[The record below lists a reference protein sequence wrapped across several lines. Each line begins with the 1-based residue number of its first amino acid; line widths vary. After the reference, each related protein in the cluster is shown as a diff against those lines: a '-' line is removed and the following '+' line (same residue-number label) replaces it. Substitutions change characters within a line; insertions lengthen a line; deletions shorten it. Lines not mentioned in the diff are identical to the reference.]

1 MDTPPPDELLRRV
14 VGILEQLGL
23 RYFVTGSVAAI
34 YYGEPRFTND
44 IDVVVDLPEQRV
56 PEFLAA
62 FPPGEFYV
70 SEEAL
75 RRAVER
81 RGMCNVIHVPTGL
94 KIDVV
99 VAADDL
105 FNRNRFERARRV
117 KPDDDVEAYFASAED
132 VILKKMDF
140 FREGGSE
147 KHLRDITG
155 IMLVS
160 GDQLDHEYLEAWADQ
175 MGLETIWRTIKYLVR
190 QKQEGSERR
199 GSP

>member
-1 MDTPPPDELLRRV
+1 MDIQPDELLRSV
-14 VGILEQLGL
+14 VGILEQLEL

-44 IDVVVDLPEQRV
+44 IDVVVDLPEQHI
-56 PEFLAA
+56 PEFLAS
-62 FPPGEFYV
+62 FPPSEFYV

-75 RRAVER
+75 RRAVR
-81 RGMCNVIHVPTGL
+81 RQGTCNVIHVPSSL
-94 KIDVV
+94 KIDVM
-99 VAADDL
+99 VAADTHY
-105 FNRNRFERARRV
+105 NRNRFERARRV
-117 KPDDDVEAYFASAED
+117 KPAEELEAFFASAED

-155 IMLVS
+155 ILMVS
-160 GDQLDHEYLEAWADQ
+160 GDQLDHDYIEDWADQ

-190 QKQEGSERR
+190 EK
-199 GSP
+199 